1 MAVAMRSA
9 LAQNPTRA
17 IWGLEKN
24 MEIADTPESTLM
36 MQRAFMRCMIE
47 CDSRIE
53 RQKAGLVLQPRFLK
67 DSSKPP
73 RRAVMRRN

>member
-36 MQRAFMRCMIE
+36 TQRAFMICVIE
-47 CDSRIE
+47 CDS
-53 RQKAGLVLQPRFLK
+53 
-67 DSSKPP
+67 
-73 RRAVMRRN
+73 

>member
-1 MAVAMRSA
+1 
-9 LAQNPTRA
+9 
-17 IWGLEKN
+17 

-53 RQKAGLVLQPRFLK
+53 RQKAGLVLQDIIPVTLEEAKRWCEMYISPDYYEEVFG
-67 DSSKPP
+67 P
-73 RRAVMRRN
+73 VEE